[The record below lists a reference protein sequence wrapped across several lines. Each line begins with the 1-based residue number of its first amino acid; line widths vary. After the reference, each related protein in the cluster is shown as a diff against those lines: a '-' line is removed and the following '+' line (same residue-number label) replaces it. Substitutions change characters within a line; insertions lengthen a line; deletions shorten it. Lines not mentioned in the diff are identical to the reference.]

1 MKSFETDSGEVWSV
15 LRGLSSEK
23 DNNLL
28 DLTALGKIKRNLGF
42 ESTRN
47 KFLEC

>member
-1 MKSFETDSGEVWSV
+1 MKSFEADSGEVWSV
-15 LRGLSSEK
+15 LRSLSSEK
-23 DNNLL
+23 QEDLL
-28 DLTALGKIKRNLGF
+28 GLTVLGKIKQNLGF